1 MNKLAVLE
9 PAGGSATP
17 QTPRYPVLSI
27 SRGSKIY
34 GGVHAIEDVDFDL
47 YSGEVHGLVGENGA
61 GKSTLCKAIAGTIR
75 LTSGVFSVDG
85 KPVNF
90 QSPRDALAVGI
101 CMVYQETSLV
111 PTMTAAQNI
120 ELGNEKLL
128 TRFRTLNIQAQQLLQ
143 SLNFHVDPAT
153 PVALLGTAKR
163 QMVEIARAIYN
174 KARIIIF
181 DEPTASLT
189 PEEIVHFFNLVRD
202 LRARGVAIIYIS
214 HALEESLKIS
224 DRITVLRD
232 GKVVV
237 TVKTPEMTREKLVR
251 YMVGRDITQT
261 YYARERD
268 SKERHRRAEKVLA
281 VENVTM
287 GATVKNMSF
296 SVYAGEVVGIAGL
309 IGSGRTEI
317 AKIISGV
324 LKRNLINGGMIYL
337 RGRPIRYRVPKQAVD
352 DGIVYITE
360 DRKLN
365 GFFETM
371 RIDDNIYLSKLAT
384 KSGFSFL
391 LSRAARSKLAN
402 YWVERFKISSLQRK
416 VRIVE
421 LSGGNQQKVVI
432 AKSLAQDPSIIIFDE
447 PTRGVDVGTVPEIHA
462 QIRRLADEG
471 KAVVVISS
479 YLPEVLA
486 VSDRI
491 LVARLGRIVA
501 EFDRATATEHKIMYA
516 AIH

>member
-1 MNKLAVLE
+1 MNEMTVFDRAAEEASLQ
-9 PAGGSATP
+9 GS
-17 QTPRYPVLSI
+17 RKPVLSI
-27 SRGSKIY
+27 SKGSKIY
-34 GGVHAIEDVDFDL
+34 GGVHAIEAVNFDL
-47 YSGEVHGLVGENGA
+47 YPGEVHALVGENGA

-75 LTSGVFSVDG
+75 LTSGTYCVDS
-85 KPVNF
+85 KPVDF
-90 QSPRDALAVGI
+90 HSPRDALAAGI

-143 SLNFHVDPAT
+143 SLNFQVDPAL
-153 PVALLGTAKR
+153 PVGLLGTAKR

-189 PEEIVHFFNLVRD
+189 PEEIIHFFNLVSD

-232 GKVVV
+232 GKLII
-237 TVKTPEMTREKLVR
+237 TAKTAEMTREKLVR
-251 YMVGRDITQT
+251 HMVGRDITQT
-261 YYARERD
+261 HYAAQRQN
-268 SKERHRRAEKVLA
+268 KTRHKGTEKVLT

-287 GATVKNMSF
+287 GAVVKNMSF
-296 SVYAGEVVGIAGL
+296 SAYAGEVVGVAGL

-317 AKIISGV
+317 AKIIFGA

-337 RGRPIRYRVPKQAVD
+337 RGRPIRYRVPKQAIN
-352 DGIVYITE
+352 DGICYITE

-371 RIDDNIYLSKLAT
+371 QIDDNIYVSKLAT
-384 KSGFSFL
+384 KAGWSFL
-391 LSRAARSKLAN
+391 LSAFRRNKLAN
-402 YWVERFKISSLQRK
+402 YWVERLKIAALQRRA
-416 VRIVE
+416 RIVE

-432 AKSLAQDPSIIIFDE
+432 AKSLGQDPSIIIFDE
-447 PTRGVDVGTVPEIHA
+447 PTRGVDVGTIPEIHA

-471 KAVVVISS
+471 KAVIVISS
-479 YLPEVLA
+479 YLPEILA

-501 EFDRATATEHKIMYA
+501 EFDAATATEDKIMYA

>member
-1 MNKLAVLE
+1 MNTIAVLE
-9 PAGGSATP
+9 STDANAAP
-17 QTPRYPVLSI
+17 QRRQPVLTI
-27 SRGSKIY
+27 AGGSKIY
-34 GGVHAIEDVDFDL
+34 GGVHAIEGIDFDL
-47 YSGEVHGLVGENGA
+47 YSGEVHALVGENGA
-61 GKSTLCKAIAGTIR
+61 GKSTLCKAIAGAIR
-75 LTSGVFSVDG
+75 LTSGVFCVDG
-85 KPVNF
+85 EPVNF
-90 QSPRDALAVGI
+90 QSPRDALAAGI

-120 ELGNEKLL
+120 ELGHERLL

-143 SLNFHVDPAT
+143 SLNFHVDPAS

-189 PEEIVHFFNLVRD
+189 PEEILHFFNLVRD
-202 LRARGVAIIYIS
+202 LRARGVAIVYIS

-232 GKVVV
+232 GKVVI
-237 TVKTPEMTREKLVR
+237 TDKTSDMTREKLVR
-251 YMVGRDITQT
+251 FMVGRDVAQT
-261 YYARERD
+261 YYARARGGVTP
-268 SKERHRRAEKVLA
+268 HRRAEKLLV

-287 GATVKNMSF
+287 GTAVKNMSF
-296 SVYAGEVVGIAGL
+296 SIYAGEVVGIAGL

-317 AKIISGV
+317 AKIIFGA
-324 LKRNLINGGMIYL
+324 LKRNLINGGRIYL
-337 RGRPIRYRVPKQAVD
+337 HGKPIRYRVPKQAID

-371 RIDDNIYLSKLAT
+371 RIDDNIYLSKLT
-384 KSGFSFL
+384 TRSGFTFL
-391 LSRAARSKLAN
+391 LSRVTRNKLAN

-416 VRIVE
+416 ARIVE

-432 AKSLAQDPSIIIFDE
+432 AKSLAQDPSIIILDE
-447 PTRGVDVGTVPEIHA
+447 PTRGVDVATIPQIHA
-462 QIRRLADEG
+462 EIRRLADEG

-491 LVARLGRIVA
+491 LVARAGRIVA
-501 EFDRATATEHKIMYA
+501 EFDGASATEDKIMYA